1 MDRAFLTLDIKAAS
15 DDQRLIEGIA
25 TTPDADRVGDIVMP
39 KGAVYK
45 LPLPFLLDHDHKQA
59 VGTVERVEVTGSGI
73 KFWARIAK
81 IAEPGDAKDL
91 CDKAWALVK
100 HGLRRAVSI
109 GFRPLESEMIPNGG
123 TRFNRWEW
131 LELSAVSVPAQAGAA
146 ITATKGVSVT
156 VTPGAD
162 GDGLR
167 VIRLP
172 LATQWRTSLSP
183 EERRQMDDLKSACE
197 ARGIYV

>member
-81 IAEPGDAKDL
+81 ITEPGDAKDL

-131 LELSAVSVPAQAGAA
+131 LELSAVSVPANAGASISA
-146 ITATKGVSVT
+146 AKGMSATISADPPDKG
-156 VTPGAD
+156 AH
-162 GDGLR
+162 R
-167 VIRLP
+167 VVRIAPARAPIL
-172 LATQWRTSLSP
+172 TD
-183 EERRQMDDLKSACE
+183 EDRRQMAELKAWCE